1 METKTGFENLGIPSA
16 LAEKLKKDNIL
27 TPTEVQAQ
35 AIPLILQGK
44 DVIGQSPTGTG
55 KTLAYLLPLLTR
67 VSPENKNAQVLI
79 LAPTRELAVQVNKL
93 ANELGNDLGILAVP
107 VLGGVNIQRQVDS
120 LKKKPHILVGTP
132 GRVLELLRMRKINAQ
147 TIKSVVVDEVD
158 KMWQMGFKEDAQAV
172 IKATLRERQVIMVS
186 ATVSPELV
194 ASAIGMLNEPEMVN
208 ISQDKKTAG
217 TIKHI
222 YFMAQEKNKAEM
234 LKKLIDIYN
243 PRKAIVF
250 INSNKGVIPFARRF
264 RDFGMSAE
272 GLHSELNPQERK
284 TVLEKFRSGKARFL
298 VTTDLFARG
307 MDIKDVEIVFNLD
320 IPINTEYYIHRVGRT
335 GRAGKSGL
343 AVNFVTP
350 DQKFIMPKYEKQLDI
365 TIEEWAVSGDKVFP
379 LRKGHRRSGDEGG
392 KTSGNRIRT
401 IKQEK
406 QYGRGK
412 ARV

>member
-1 METKTGFENLGIPSA
+1 MQTKTGFENLGIPSM
-16 LAEKLKKDNIL
+16 LAEKLKKENIL
-27 TPTEVQAQ
+27 SPTEVQSK
-35 AIPLILQGK
+35 AIPYILEGK

-67 VSPENKNAQVLI
+67 VNPENKTLQVLV
-79 LAPTRELAVQVNKL
+79 LAPTRELAVQVNKV
-93 ANELGNDLGILAVP
+93 ANELGNDLGILSIP
-107 VLGGVNIQRQVDS
+107 VLGGVNIHRQVDS
-120 LKKKPHILVGTP
+120 LKKKPQIIVGTP

-147 TIKSVVVDEVD
+147 TIKSVVVDEFD
-158 KMWQMGFKEDAQAV
+158 KMWQMGFKEDVQAV
-172 IKATLRERQVIMVS
+172 IKATLRERQVVMVS

-194 ASAIGMLNEPEMVN
+194 ASAIGLLNDPEMVN
-208 ISQDKKTAG
+208 ISQDKQTAG

-222 YFMAQEKNKAEM
+222 YFMTQEKNKAEM
-234 LKKLIDIYN
+234 LKKLIDIYK

-320 IPINTEYYIHRVGRT
+320 IPINSEYYIHRVGRT
-335 GRAGKSGL
+335 GRAGASGL

-350 DQKFIMPKYEKQLDI
+350 EQKFIMPKYEKQLDI
-365 TIEEWAVSGDKVFP
+365 SIEEWAVSGEKVFP
-379 LRKGHRRSGDEGG
+379 LRKRHTRTADTVQKRPGHRI
-392 KTSGNRIRT
+392 TT
-401 IKQEK
+401 IKPEK
-406 QYGRGK
+406 HDKKDK

>member
-1 METKTGFENLGIPSA
+1 MEIKTGFENLGIPA
-16 LAEKLKKDNIL
+16 VLVEKLANNNIKI
-27 TPTEVQAQ
+27 PTEVQAQ
-35 AIPLILQGK
+35 AIPFILQGR
-44 DVIGQSPTGTG
+44 DIIGQSPTGTG

-67 VSPENKNAQVLI
+67 ISPENKSAQVLI

-107 VLGGVNIQRQVDS
+107 VLGGVNIHRQVDS

-158 KMWQMGFKEDAQAV
+158 KMWGMGFKEDVQAV
-172 IKATLRERQVIMVS
+172 IKATLRDRQVIMVS
-186 ATVSPELV
+186 ATVSAELV
-194 ASAIGMLNEPEMVN
+194 ASTIELLREPEMVN
-208 ISQDKKTAG
+208 ISQDRQTAE

-222 YFMAQEKNKAEM
+222 YFMTQEKNKAEM
-234 LKKLIDIYN
+234 LKNLIEIYK
-243 PRKAIVF
+243 PRKAIIF

-264 RDFGMSAE
+264 RDFGLAAE
-272 GLHSELNPQERK
+272 GLHSELNPQDRK

-320 IPINTEYYIHRVGRT
+320 IPINSEYYIHRVGRT
-335 GRAGKSGL
+335 GRAGTSGL

-350 DQKFIMPKYEKQLDI
+350 EQKFIMPKYEKQLDI
-365 TIEEWAVSGDKVFP
+365 SIEEWAVSGDKVFP
-379 LRKGHRRSGDEGG
+379 LKKRPVRSAV
-392 KTSGNRIRT
+392 SGQNRPGSEIRT
-401 IKQEK
+401 IKPQK
-406 QYGRGK
+406 HYRKGK

>member
-1 METKTGFENLGIPSA
+1 MEKKMGFENLGIPSV
-16 LAEKLKKDNIL
+16 LAEKLKNNNIL
-27 TPTEVQAQ
+27 NPTEVQAK
-35 AIPLILQGK
+35 AIPFILQGR
-44 DVIGQSPTGTG
+44 DIIGQSPTGTG
-55 KTLAYLLPLLTR
+55 KTLAYLLPLLTGI
-67 VSPENKNAQVLI
+67 SPENKNAQVLI

-93 ANELGNDLGILAVP
+93 ANELGNDLGILAIP
-107 VLGGVNIQRQVDS
+107 VLGGVNIHRQVDS
-120 LKKKPHILVGTP
+120 LKKKPHIIVGTP

-147 TIKSVVVDEVD
+147 TIKSVVVDEFD
-158 KMWQMGFKEDAQAV
+158 KMWQMGFKEDVQAV

-194 ASAIGMLNEPEMVN
+194 ASAIGLLNEPEMVN
-208 ISQDKKTAG
+208 ISQDRQVAG

-222 YFMAQEKNKAEM
+222 YFMTQEKNKAEM
-234 LKKLIDIYN
+234 LNKLIDIYK
-243 PRKAIVF
+243 PRKAIIF

-320 IPINTEYYIHRVGRT
+320 IPINSEYYIHRVGRT

-350 DQKFIMPKYEKQLDI
+350 EQKFIMPKYEKQLDI
-365 TIEEWAVSGDKVFP
+365 SIEEWAVSGDKVFP
-379 LRKGHRRSGDEGG
+379 LRKRSMKSADAG
-392 KTSGNRIRT
+392 KNRLRPKIRT
-401 IKQEK
+401 MKPDK
-406 QYGRGK
+406 PYKKDK